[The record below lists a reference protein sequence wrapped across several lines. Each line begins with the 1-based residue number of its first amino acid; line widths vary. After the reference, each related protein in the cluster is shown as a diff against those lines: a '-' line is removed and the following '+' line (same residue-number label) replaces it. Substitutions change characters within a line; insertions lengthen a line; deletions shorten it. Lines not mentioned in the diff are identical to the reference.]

1 MTDFRI
7 YEMSQREN
15 ALFYGVS
22 GAVALLVALLFYRN
36 ILFGAVIVPFLP
48 RLKKFAVEILKE
60 RRRREYLMQFKDFL
74 FIAAT
79 SIGAGRSMK
88 DTTDGGYLR

>member
-48 RLKKFAVEILKE
+48 RLKKFAVD
-60 RRRREYLMQFKDFL
+60 YL
-74 FIAAT
+74 FIQQLFQLNGKIVKLISLT
-79 SIGAGRSMK
+79 HQVI
-88 DTTDGGYLR
+88 